1 MTILGGEVML
11 GKRIDRLKFKI
22 SVFKV
27 KRSHMKLVKHDLKIL
42 WFCIHH
48 LNKICIP
55 TNEAKNETMK
65 RLLSVYDETIAE
77 LNKNVEIY
85 RKRVMQ

>member
-1 MTILGGEVML
+1 ML
-11 GKRIDRLKFKI
+11 GKKINRLKFKF

-42 WFCIHH
+42 LFCIHH

-55 TNEAKNETMK
+55 TSEAKNEAMK
-65 RLLSVYDETIAE
+65 KLLSVYDETIAE

-85 RKRVMQ
+85 RNRVMQ